1 MSVNIHAL
9 LREPAVCRDV
19 YIRGVVES
27 VDREAGRLELAV
39 ADDGGVSAA
48 QIRGPWRELLSEV
61 GPGTELGLEGAD
73 GGGSVTVDTG
83 GFAVLE
89 PTYYV
94 PVSAIRRW
102 ADCPRLH
109 HLDTRQQSG
118 LSYPMT
124 LGTIVHEV
132 FGELLRGQPTEAAID
147 RQVTAQSLSLAML
160 EKDRSEV
167 HAEVTAHTA
176 GIEQWLTQQRIDGDD
191 SWRSEVTLTSPR
203 YGLRGRADAL
213 RNGVPVELKTGR
225 NTAREPRM
233 KDKLQATAYA
243 LMLTEQGLHPET
255 ATVLYSKNA
264 VVADDDA
271 AGVQAAAKEFG
282 LTRPLQAY
290 VIQLRNALVAAR
302 LAARSPTGFDGQL
315 PCERCFERDQCMVIA
330 ARLDERSKAGRIG
343 EPLPASVRAHI
354 ETLTAAIEAERA
366 TLHARIDALWRTG
379 ADASDRALTDLVPT
393 DRRRRADGRWE
404 LTARAPDSATS
415 RLGVGDLALASAGD
429 PRRDGAEVVRILAL
443 RPSVV
448 VRADEPVELRR
459 LDAFPT
465 ESGIDRM
472 TRAVHD
478 FYLRGPAHLAAVL
491 TGGTAPRFG
500 TPSETEHIPSN
511 PDQDAAV
518 RLALAARD
526 CAFVH
531 GPPGTGKTYTL
542 ARIVAA
548 LVDRGD
554 RVLIS
559 ALTNRAV
566 DTAVAA
572 VRDVGVEDIAR
583 VGSPYG
589 VGEAVADLQIDPAG
603 GTAEARRLREA
614 RVIAATT
621 ASAASRLLH
630 RHPVDTVV
638 IDEASQLTEP
648 HALAAIVHGERFI
661 LVGDHRQLPPVV
673 RSDTVLRTSL
683 FERLIERYPEAGQM
697 LTAQYRMA
705 QRIQAFSSEEFYGG
719 RLRPATGAVAAQA
732 PDALFDADAAVD
744 PALTRRVRVV
754 DPDGTQSGNRNP
766 IEAEAVAA
774 LVEQY
779 RAVGV
784 ARDAIGVIAPYRAQV
799 EEIAGLTDVTVDTVD
814 RFQGSAR
821 EIIIISLT
829 ATGDLTEPLFADH
842 RRMNVALTRARR
854 ALVIVGS
861 RATMQDDPFYAR
873 MLRWADH

>member
-1 MSVNIHAL
+1 MSVDIHAL
-9 LREPAVCRDV
+9 LREPAVGSDV

-27 VDREAGRLELAV
+27 VDREAGHLELAV
-39 ADDGGVSAA
+39 ADDGGVCAA
-48 QIRGPWRELLSEV
+48 HVRGPWRELLAEV
-61 GPGTELGLEGAD
+61 GPGTELGLEGAT
-73 GGGSVTVDTG
+73 GGETLTVDTG

-118 LSYPMT
+118 LSYAMT

-147 RQVTAQSLSLAML
+147 RQVTAQSVSLAML

-167 HAEVTAHTA
+167 HAEVTAHTR

-243 LMLTEQGLHPET
+243 LMLTEQGLDPET

-264 VVADDDA
+264 VVADDAA
-271 AGVQAAAKEFG
+271 AGVQAAAKEFS
-282 LTRPLQAY
+282 LTRPLQEY

-366 TLHARIDALWRTG
+366 TLHARIDALWRGG
-379 ADASDRALTDLVPT
+379 ADASDRALTDLTPT

-404 LTARAPDSATS
+404 LTATAPDSATS

-472 TRAVHD
+472 TRALHD
-478 FYLRGPAHLAAVL
+478 FYLRGPDHLAAVL
-491 TGGTAPRFG
+491 TGQASPRFG
-500 TPSETEHIPSN
+500 SLSETEHIPTN
-511 PDQDAAV
+511 ADQDAAV
-518 RLALAARD
+518 RLALAADD

-554 RVLIS
+554 RVLI
-559 ALTNRAV
+559 
-566 DTAVAA
+566 
-572 VRDVGVEDIAR
+572 VEDIAR

-589 VGEAVADLQIDPAG
+589 VGEAVADLQVDAAG
-603 GTAEARRLREA
+603 GAAEAQRLRA
-614 RVIAATT
+614 ASVIAATT
-621 ASAASRLLH
+621 ASAASRLLQTQQ
-630 RHPVDTVV
+630 VDTVV

-648 HALAAIVHGERFI
+648 DALAAIVHGERFI
-661 LVGDHRQLPPVV
+661 LVGDHRQLPPVA
-673 RSDTVLRTSL
+673 RAETPLRTSL
-683 FERLIERYPEAGQM
+683 FERLIEQYPAAGQM

-705 QRIQAFSSEEFYGG
+705 QRIQAFASEEFYDGK
-719 RLRPATGAVAAQA
+719 LRPATAEIAAQS
-732 PDALFDADAAVD
+732 PSGLFDADARID
-744 PALTRRVRVV
+744 PVLHRQVRVV
-754 DPDGTQSGNRNP
+754 DPGGTQTGNRNP
-766 IEAEAVAA
+766 AEAAAVATI
-774 LVEQY
+774 VEQY
-779 RAVGV
+779 RTAGV
-784 ARDAIGVIAPYRAQV
+784 DPDAIGVIAPYRAQV
-799 EEIAGLTDVTVDTVD
+799 EEIAALTDVTVDTVD

>member
-1 MSVNIHAL
+1 
-9 LREPAVCRDV
+9 V

-27 VDREAGRLELAV
+27 VDQEAGHLALQR
-39 ADDGGVSAA
+39 ADGDGHVSAEVA
-48 QIRGPWRELLSEV
+48 GPWRELLAAV
-61 GPGTELGLEGAD
+61 GPGTELGLEGTGDAE
-73 GGGSVTVDTG
+73 TIAVDAG

-89 PTYYV
+89 PGHYV

-109 HLDTRQQSG
+109 HLDTRQQSD
-118 LSYPMT
+118 LSYPMI

-132 FGELLRGQPTEAAID
+132 FGELLREQPTAAAID
-147 RQVTAQSLSLAML
+147 RQVTAQSVPLAML
-160 EKDRSEV
+160 EKPRSEV
-167 HAEVTAHTA
+167 QAEVTAHTK
-176 GIEQWLTQQRIDGDD
+176 GIEQWLAQQRIDGDD

-203 YGLRGRADAL
+203 YGLRGRADAI
-213 RNGVPVELKTGR
+213 RNAAPVELKTGR

-243 LMLTEQGLHPET
+243 LMLTEQGLQPET

-271 AGVQAAAKEFG
+271 AGVQAAAKEFR
-282 LTRPLQAY
+282 LTSHLREY

-302 LAARSPTGFDGQL
+302 LAGRSPSGFDGQL
-315 PCERCFERDQCMVIA
+315 PCERCFERDHCMVIA

-343 EPLPASVRAHI
+343 EPLPVAVREHL
-354 ETLTAAIEAERA
+354 ETLTAAIEAERTA
-366 TLHARIDALWRTG
+366 VHARIDALWRAG
-379 ADASDRALTDLVPT
+379 ATAADSDRALRDLRPT

-404 LTARAPDSATS
+404 LSATAPDHATS
-415 RLGVGDLALASAGD
+415 RLRVGDLALASAGD

-443 RPSVV
+443 RPSVI

-472 TRAVHD
+472 IRSVHD
-478 FYLRGPAHLAAVL
+478 FYLRGPDHLAAVL
-491 TGGTAPRFG
+491 TDRATPRFE
-500 TPSETEHIPSN
+500 PLDDAEYIPSN
-511 PDQDAAV
+511 PDQDTAV

-531 GPPGTGKTYTL
+531 GPPGTGKTHTL

-572 VRDVGVEDIAR
+572 VRDVGVADIAR

-589 VGEAVADLQIDPAG
+589 VGEAVADLHIDREG
-603 GTAEARRLREA
+603 GPAEARRLREA

-621 ASAASRLLH
+621 ASAAGRLLQTQ
-630 RHPVDTVV
+630 RVDTVV

-648 HALAAIVHGERFI
+648 DALAAIVHGDRFI
-661 LVGDHRQLPPVV
+661 LVGDHKQLPPVV
-673 RSDTVLRTSL
+673 RAETPLRTSL
-683 FERLIERYPEAGQM
+683 FERLIERYPAAGQM
-697 LTAQYRMA
+697 LTQQYRMA
-705 QRIQAFSSEEFYGG
+705 QRIQAFASEEFYGG
-719 RLRPATGAVAAQA
+719 RLRPATGAVAAQDPA
-732 PDALFDADAAVD
+732 ALFDAPAAVD
-744 PALTRRVRVV
+744 PTLRRRVRVV
-754 DPDGTQSGNRNP
+754 DPGGTQEGNRNP
-766 IEAEAVAA
+766 TEADAVAA
-774 LVEQY
+774 LVAQY
-779 RAVGV
+779 RAAGV
-784 ARDAIGVIAPYRAQV
+784 DPAAIGVIAPYRAQV
-799 EEIAGLTDVTVDTVD
+799 ETIAARTDVTVDTVD

-821 EIIIISLT
+821 EIIIVSLT

-854 ALVIVGS
+854 ALVLVGS
-861 RATMQDDPFYAR
+861 RETMRQDPFYER
-873 MLRWADH
+873 LLRWADQ

>member
-1 MSVNIHAL
+1 MSVDIHAL
-9 LREPAVCRDV
+9 LREPAVDSDV
-19 YIRGVVES
+19 YIRGEVES
-27 VDREAGRLELAV
+27 IDREAGHLELAV
-39 ADDGGVSAA
+39 ANGGGQAA
-48 QIRGPWRELLSEV
+48 AHIGGPWRELLTELR
-61 GPGTELGLEGAD
+61 PGMELGLEGAETTE
-73 GGGSVTVDTG
+73 GMTVDAG
-83 GFAVLE
+83 GYAVLE

-132 FGELLRGQPTEAAID
+132 FGELLRGQPAAAAIE
-147 RQVTAQSLSLAML
+147 RQVTAQSVDLAML
-160 EKDRSEV
+160 EKSREEV
-167 HAEVTAHTA
+167 HAEVTAHTR
-176 GIEQWLTQQRIDGDD
+176 GIKQWLQQQRIDGDD

-203 YGLRGRADAL
+203 YGLRGRADAI
-213 RNGVPVELKTGR
+213 RDGAPVELKTGR

-233 KDKLQATAYA
+233 RDKLQATAYA
-243 LMLTEQGLHPET
+243 LMLSEQGLYPDT

-271 AGVQAAAKEFG
+271 MGVQAAAKDFS
-282 LTRPLQAY
+282 LTRHLREY

-302 LAARSPTGFDGQL
+302 LAAQAPSGFEGQL
-315 PCERCFERDQCMVIA
+315 PCERCFEREHCMVIA

-343 EPLPASVRAHI
+343 EPLPAAVLSHLER
-354 ETLTAAIEAERA
+354 LTAAIEAERA
-366 TLHARIDALWRTG
+366 AVHARIDALWRDGG
-379 ADASDRALTDLVPT
+379 ADADRALTGLTPT
-393 DRRRRADGRWE
+393 DRRRRPDGRWE
-404 LTARAPDSATS
+404 LTATAPGSATS
-415 RLGVGDLALASAGD
+415 RLSAGDLALASAGD
-429 PRRDGAEVVRILAL
+429 PRHDGAEVVRILSL

-459 LDAFPT
+459 LDALPT
-465 ESGIDRM
+465 ESSIDRM
-472 TRAVHD
+472 TRSLHD
-478 FYLRGPAHLAAVL
+478 FYLRGPDHLAAVL
-491 TGGTAPRFG
+491 TGQVSPRFE
-500 TPSETEHIPSN
+500 PLPETEYIPSN

-518 RLALAARD
+518 RLALAAAD

-554 RVLIS
+554 TVLIS

-566 DTAVAA
+566 DTAVSA

-589 VGEAVADLQIDPAG
+589 VGEEVADLYIDPEG
-603 GTAEARRLREA
+603 GPAEAQRLREA
-614 RVIAATT
+614 TVIAATT
-621 ASAASRLLH
+621 ASAASRLLQTQ
-630 RHPVDTVV
+630 RVDTVV

-648 HALAAIVHGERFI
+648 HALAAIVHGQRFI

-673 RSDTVLRTSL
+673 RADTPLRTSL
-683 FERLIERYPEAGQM
+683 FERLIEQYPAAGQM
-697 LTAQYRMA
+697 LTGQYRMA
-705 QRIQAFSSEEFYGG
+705 QRIQAFASEEFYDGQ
-719 RLRPATGAVAAQA
+719 LRPASGEIAAQA
-732 PDALFDADAAVD
+732 PTELFEADAHVD
-744 PALTRRVRVV
+744 PALRRRVRVV
-754 DPDGTQSGNRNP
+754 DPGGTQTGNRNP
-766 IEAEAVAA
+766 TEAAAVAA

-784 ARDAIGVIAPYRAQV
+784 APEAIGVIAPYRAQV
-799 EEIAGLTDVTVDTVD
+799 EEIAGVTDVTVDTVD

-821 EIIIISLT
+821 DVIIISLT

-854 ALVIVGS
+854 ALVLVGS
-861 RATMQDDPFYAR
+861 RATMRQDPFYAR